1 MSITITLFGQIL
13 TFLVLVLF
21 LQKFLWVPITDMME
35 NRTKRIAD
43 GLAAAERGTH
53 ELELAQQRSANL
65 LREGKKEASNVIT
78 LANTRATE
86 IIEEAKKQGSI
97 EGKRQIEKALG
108 EREQEINRLK
118 ADLREQFVDLTVA
131 AAEKVLEREIDPAAH
146 VEFLNQ
152 MIKKL

>member
-21 LQKFLWVPITDMME
+21 LQKFLWIPITDMMA

-53 ELELAQQRSANL
+53 ELDLAKQRAADL
-65 LREGKKEASNVIT
+65 LREGKKEA
-78 LANTRATE
+78 ANIIVNANKRATE
-86 IIEEAKKQGSI
+86 IIEEGKQQGRI
-97 EGKRQIEKALG
+97 EGQRQVDVARVEN
-108 EREQEINRLK
+108 EQEVNSIK
-118 ADLREQFVDLTVA
+118 ADLREQFVSLTVA
-131 AAEKVLEREIDPAAH
+131 TAEKVLEREIDASAH
-146 VEFLNQ
+146 GEFLNQ